1 MAKMMGC
8 RLPATQ
14 TKPPEDF
21 QAVFELYAPCFLR
34 LHDRSEQM
42 CRAYRDVADRE
53 MPSEHH
59 SDGICPA
66 RFRRPRL

>member
-1 MAKMMGC
+1 MGC

-42 CRAYRDVADRE
+42 CRAYRDVADRQ
-53 MPSEHH
+53 MPSGQGL
-59 SDGICPA
+59 DGICSV